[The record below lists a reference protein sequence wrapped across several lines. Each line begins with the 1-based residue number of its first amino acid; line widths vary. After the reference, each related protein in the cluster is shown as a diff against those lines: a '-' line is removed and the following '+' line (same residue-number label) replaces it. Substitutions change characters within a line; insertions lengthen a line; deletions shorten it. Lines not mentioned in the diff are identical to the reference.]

1 MIAQSCQWHRKNHD
15 LTEMFMVF
23 IFKILNTLEKL
34 LKVFHSILARNNQNG
49 PFPITE
55 FGSNMLQ
62 QIYILSL
69 SRWVPVRFPYHF
81 TGDFEPN
88 SGNHKPFWIP

>member
-23 IFKILNTLEKL
+23 IFKILNILEKL
-34 LKVFHSILARNNQNG
+34 LKVFRSILARINQNG
-49 PFPITE
+49 PFPLTE

-69 SRWVPVRFPYHF
+69 SRRVTVRFPYHF
-81 TGDFEPN
+81 SGDFEPN
-88 SGNHKPFWIP
+88 SGNHKPF